1 MKVKK
6 NYNVDDAIDLIFDEN
21 QSDLSGLTSDEE
33 EIDEIKDAVPKNV
46 SDDEPTD
53 AAESDDH
60 TPLASLARGSNQ
72 ASSNDQV
79 QGNNEP
85 AQRISLEKDTIACD
99 HSFFEEFSE
108 PFSEDMTLLQYF
120 SIFTTTGIV
129 RYYCRTD

>member
-6 NYNVDDAIDLIFDEN
+6 DYNVDDAIDLIFDGN
-21 QSDLSGLTSDEE
+21 QSDLSGPTSDEE

-53 AAESDDH
+53 AAESDND
-60 TPLASLARGSNQ
+60 TPLASLARASNQ

-85 AQRISLEKDTIACD
+85 AQRILSEK
-99 HSFFEEFSE
+99 E
-108 PFSEDMTLLQYF
+108 
-120 SIFTTTGIV
+120 
-129 RYYCRTD
+129 RYDCL